1 MTPEAAKAKI
11 KEDQRKQIA
20 LVEARKAATAFA
32 EDLLAMTN
40 SVAGQPKAARLDELA
55 KQKGMTVKV
64 TEPFSQFEPPK
75 GIEANEKF
83 NQVAFALTPDEPF
96 IEQPIVGE
104 DAVYIAALR
113 NKIPSHIPPLTEI
126 QEKVTEDYKRSE
138 SRKLATAAG
147 QEFYTK
153 LTAAMA
159 TGKAFNAAAF
169 ELGNSVTML
178 APFSTVTRTIPG
190 LDPRV
195 DPSTV
200 KNTAFALKEGETSQ
214 FIPTR
219 DGGFVLH
226 VNKFVPVT
234 DSEVKSALPE
244 YLANLRKSGQSEA
257 FNEWF
262 SKEYQAAKVVLN
274 NDKRSE
280 KGGAQ
285 SSDTQ

>member
-1 MTPEAAKAKI
+1 
-11 KEDQRKQIA
+11 
-20 LVEARKAATAFA
+20 
-32 EDLLAMTN
+32 MTN

-104 DAVYIAALR
+104 DAVYIAAL
-113 NKIPSHIPPLTEI
+113 NKKIPSHIPPLAEI